1 MWCRIQRLINMK
13 EYKIDTL
20 ISKGRLH
27 NLHCEDDFLV
37 YENDKFILA
46 AVFDGCSSGRD
57 SHFASTMHKYK
68 LKEICNNLEEY
79 TSIYADNVV
88 ENILREL
95 NRKIWSLDYEV
106 NMEMLSTVVFLFI
119 DKSNN
124 KYHICVAGDGC
135 YERKFMGSEFF
146 ESVHDAN
153 GNAVWYLST
162 VKPVDFS
169 DYFYNYCKWQ
179 KGILENGDEICISS
193 DGLESFVS
201 AFGASK
207 NDEARK
213 IFFDTNKCAEKYQRM
228 PLQRLYNV
236 VTKGKC
242 TDVGSEVMLNGDDFT
257 MIKIKYV
264 EEAEDGEN
272 ETK

>member
-1 MWCRIQRLINMK
+1 MK

-27 NLHCEDDFLV
+27 NLHCEDDYLV
-37 YENDKFILA
+37 YENDTFILA
-46 AVFDGCSSGRD
+46 AVFDGCSSGID

-68 LKEICNNLEEY
+68 MREICNNLEEY
-79 TSIYADNVV
+79 TSVYSTNVA

-95 NRKIWSLDYEV
+95 NRKIWSLEYEV
-106 NMEMLSTVVFLFI
+106 NQEMLSTVVFVFI
-119 DKSNN
+119 DKLNN
-124 KYHICVAGDGC
+124 KYYICVAGDGC
-135 YERKFMGSEFF
+135 YEQTFKDYEVF

-162 VKPVDFS
+162 VKPADFD
-169 DYFYNYCKWQ
+169 DYFHNYCKYET
-179 KGILENGDEICISS
+179 GIFNGNREICISS

-201 AFGASK
+201 AYGASK
-207 NDEARK
+207 NNDAKK
-213 IFFDTNKCAEKYQRM
+213 IFFETNKCSEKYQKM

-242 TDVGSEVMLNGDDFT
+242 ADTGNEVMLNGDDFT
-257 MIKIKYV
+257 MIKIKCV
-264 EEAEDGEN
+264 EINEEEIADGKN
-272 ETK
+272 EVK